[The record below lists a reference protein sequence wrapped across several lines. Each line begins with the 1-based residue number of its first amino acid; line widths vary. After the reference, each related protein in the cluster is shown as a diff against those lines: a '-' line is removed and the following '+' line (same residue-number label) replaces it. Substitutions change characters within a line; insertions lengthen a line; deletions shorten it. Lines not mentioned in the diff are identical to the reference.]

1 MSEYIKREDAVDQFA
16 LYLIERDED
25 EKEDRIKEWQNTYTA
40 EAHHVSELIPAAD
53 VEPVRHG
60 HWIEKNTN
68 KDGTHNIYCNECG
81 KYIKAK
87 GHANSWYVRHKLLY
101 CPNCGAKMDDKE
113 QEHGDTEER

>member
-60 HWIEKNTN
+60 HWINDIGYAGWT
-68 KDGTHNIYCNECG
+68 CSECG
-81 KYIKAK
+81 DHEGNKTDKYC
-87 GHANSWYVRHKLLY
+87 H
-101 CPNCGAKMDDKE
+101 NCGAKMDGEE
-113 QEHGDTEER
+113 QEHV